1 MIILHTYQQA
11 IIRPR
16 KGTFAKIT
24 TPPFGRL
31 LHAFM
36 VDGKKKKTSENKLEF
51 DLKL

>member
-1 MIILHTYQQA
+1 MIFLLTYQHS

-36 VDGKKKKTSENKLEF
+36 VDGKKNTSENKLEF
-51 DLKL
+51 DLKR